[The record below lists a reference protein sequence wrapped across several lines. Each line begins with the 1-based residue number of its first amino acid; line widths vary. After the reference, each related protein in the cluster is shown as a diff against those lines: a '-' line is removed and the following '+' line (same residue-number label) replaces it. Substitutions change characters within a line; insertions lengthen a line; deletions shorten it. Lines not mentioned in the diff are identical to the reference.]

1 MKVVPGYEHNPG
13 IHCGSAAMRNLVRFL
28 GRDFPEEILFGLG
41 EGLSFIYVEE
51 QSVPPYIAIH
61 GRTLDLEKVLAHRLG
76 LTFDEDCAADSESA
90 WEYCRHSID
99 SGYPVLINTDI
110 RFLDYFSSG
119 THFSGHR
126 VVLAGYDNGG
136 NAYISD
142 SEFPALMELPL
153 TSLTVARESTIPP
166 FSLPNCSAVIRGAP
180 ELPGEEGFVEAAV
193 NCSKRML
200 FPDDPMTGLPGM
212 LRAIFDM
219 PGWHEKSQ
227 TPDFAARFAYQVIEK
242 RGTGGGFFRN
252 MYVKYLI
259 FLAATLKPVRT
270 SGLIDDMFEIA
281 SGWSRLAFYFRDLSD
296 QYSPSG
302 FNKGAE
308 YLAAVADLEERYHR
322 KVLNLFT

>member
-1 MKVVPGYEHNPG
+1 MKVVPGYSHNPG

-76 LTFDEDCAADSESA
+76 LTFDEDCAADSEGA
-90 WEYCRHSID
+90 WEYCRNSID

-126 VVLAGYDNGG
+126 VVLAGYDDGG
-136 NAYISD
+136 IAYISD

-153 TSLTVARESTIPP
+153 TSLTVARESMIPP
-166 FSLPNCSAVIRGAP
+166 FSMPNCSAVIRGVP
-180 ELPGEEGFVEAAV
+180 EL
-193 NCSKRML
+193 
-200 FPDDPMTGLPGM
+200 PDDPMTGLPGM

-252 MYVKYLI
+252 MYTRFLIYL
-259 FLAATLKPVRT
+259 AGTLKPVRT
-270 SGLIDDMFEIA
+270 SGLIDDMNEIA
-281 SGWSRLAFYFRDLSD
+281 SGWSRLALYFRDLSD